1 MSPAAWQGF
10 SLLRSLL
17 DPFQRAMEGVMA
29 RTATVAEVARQWLRL
44 AAALNAEAGALDP
57 GPPPC
62 CSSPVYYIANRPWS
76 SDPDFGTL
84 LHLAVLRGLV
94 ALLAPG
100 GMLWYLDGEACPQA
114 WAMSPVVKA

>member
-44 AAALNAEAGALDP
+44 AAALNAEAAALDP
-57 GPPPC
+57 GPSPRMIPSRDAWGGRGPWCHCLLLKLC
-62 CSSPVYYIANRPWS
+62 CVIWS
-76 SDPDFGTL
+76 TWGGL
-84 LHLAVLRGLV
+84 LSR
-94 ALLAPG
+94 
-100 GMLWYLDGEACPQA
+100 
-114 WAMSPVVKA
+114 

>member
-44 AAALNAEAGALDP
+44 AAALNAEAAALDP
-57 GPPPC
+57 GP
-62 CSSPVYYIANRPWS
+62 SPRMIPSR
-76 SDPDFGTL
+76 DGGGGKG
-84 LHLAVLRGLV
+84 GLV
-94 ALLAPG
+94 PLPSSGIVLCHLVYMGRCAEQMSHDPG
-100 GMLWYLDGEACPQA
+100 CEA
-114 WAMSPVVKA
+114 